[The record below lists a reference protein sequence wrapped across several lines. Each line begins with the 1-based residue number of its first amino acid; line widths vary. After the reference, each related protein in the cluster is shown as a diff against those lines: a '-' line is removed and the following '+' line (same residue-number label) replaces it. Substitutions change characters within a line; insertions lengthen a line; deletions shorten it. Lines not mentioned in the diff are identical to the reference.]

1 VLKVQTI
8 RTFVGVIV
16 GSEHPRCWSRAFV
29 YNKISVDKDMKYGCR
44 GGDNGKYFLEL
55 FFFSKF
61 NLAWLFDGTK
71 ETLDGVCLVGTWK
84 MFGAFCSSINV

>member
-1 VLKVQTI
+1 MAAEE
-8 RTFVGVIV
+8 VIMV
-16 GSEHPRCWSRAFV
+16 NIFWS
-29 YNKISVDKDMKYGCR
+29 C
-44 GGDNGKYFLEL
+44 
-55 FFFSKF
+55 FFFFKF